1 VRAPPQQQASS
12 STRVQE
18 TVAATTTIENGTD
31 EQLKTLHGLG
41 YEAESDDTAT
51 SGQVTSDDDKAFKEK
66 LRHMSKSTKKKL
78 FQLAR
83 VFSRKK
89 KQNLVVTDASSRA
102 NLLDSEDGATAF
114 IGESIAEDEGEDLD
128 SPEELQFQQSHVR
141 PIQTSNFLNQKSSR
155 HGIMQTVFPI
165 ECNNGW

>member
-1 VRAPPQQQASS
+1 MFVCLA
-12 STRVQE
+12 
-18 TVAATTTIENGTD
+18 
-31 EQLKTLHGLG
+31 
-41 YEAESDDTAT
+41 
-51 SGQVTSDDDKAFKEK
+51 
-66 LRHMSKSTKKKL
+66 TKKKL